1 MPEVDIKV
9 VNDTLS
15 PKLKKLLQDSGELSK
30 NVLKAM
36 GNSLQSQVVQSF
48 ANPSKRIESWP
59 PKKDKTPST
68 LQKSTTLRA
77 SFVLKSDARRASVS
91 TPVKYAP
98 FHQFGTRSGLPRRP
112 FFPFRKDG
120 KIWERTEKILKSA
133 AQFRAGQP
141 SME

>member
-36 GNSLQSQVVQSF
+36 GNSLQSQVAQSF
-48 ANPSKRIESWP
+48 ADPSKRIEPWP

-68 LQKSTTLRA
+68 LQKSTALL
-77 SFVLKSDARRASVS
+77 F
-91 TPVKYAP
+91 
-98 FHQFGTRSGLPRRP
+98 
-112 FFPFRKDG
+112 
-120 KIWERTEKILKSA
+120 
-133 AQFRAGQP
+133 
-141 SME
+141 